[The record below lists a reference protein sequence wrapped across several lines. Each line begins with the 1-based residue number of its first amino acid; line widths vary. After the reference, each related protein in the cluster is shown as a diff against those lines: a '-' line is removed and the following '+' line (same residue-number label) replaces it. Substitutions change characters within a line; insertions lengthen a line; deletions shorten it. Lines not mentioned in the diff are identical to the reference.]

1 MTCQHCQTWILDD
14 DHRCR
19 RCGRRVRNTPSRV
32 SPSTFPIAASALAHD
47 IFSETAQE
55 EAPPVAKVNADFQ
68 QILFPGTL
76 PDARVIPFDSLTSQS
91 ERDSIRARAAE
102 ITRPA
107 PLKSE
112 RVQLKHAKAAK
123 KRKADQRHLEFQGEA
138 EVIAPPQ
145 SHIICDALVAP
156 LSLRLEAALI
166 DGALMLSGVAFTFG
180 VLRVAGV
187 AFEWDKHSLAFL
199 LLGLLT
205 VPLFYKIL
213 WTIAGVDTIGMRSAG
228 LQLIDFDGNPP
239 SSARRYQRLG
249 GSIISFL
256 AAGIGLVWSLV
267 DEDRLTWQ
275 DHISSTF
282 PTIPAGD

>member
-32 SPSTFPIAASALAHD
+32 SPATFPIAASALAHD
-47 IFSETAQE
+47 IFKD
-55 EAPPVAKVNADFQ
+55 APPEESAPEARVDADGQ
-68 QILFPGTL
+68 QILFPGTA
-76 PDARVIPFDSLTSQS
+76 PDIRVIPFDSLTSQA
-91 ERDSIRARAAE
+91 ERDSIRARAAG
-102 ITRPA
+102 ISRPA

-112 RVQLKHAKAAK
+112 KVQLKHAKAAK
-123 KRKADQRHLEFQGEA
+123 KRTADQRRLEFQGEA
-138 EVIAPPQ
+138 EVVAPPQ
-145 SHIICDALVAP
+145 SHIICDAPVAP
-156 LSLRLEAALI
+156 LSLRLEAALV
-166 DGALMLSGVAFTFG
+166 DGVLMLCGVAFTFG
-180 VLRVAGV
+180 VLRFAGM
-187 AFEWDKHSLAFL
+187 AFDWDKHNVAFL

-205 VPLFYKIL
+205 VPLFYKVL
-213 WTIAGVDTIGMRSAG
+213 WTIAGVDTIGMKSAG

-256 AAGIGLVWSLV
+256 AAGVGLIWSLV

-282 PTIPAGD
+282 PTIPGTD

>member
-47 IFSETAQE
+47 IFSDIAPEQ
-55 EAPPVAKVNADFQ
+55 APPVAKVDADGQ
-68 QILFPGTL
+68 QILFPGSA
-76 PDARVIPFDSLTSQS
+76 PDIRVIPFDSLTSQS

-102 ITRPA
+102 IQRPA
-107 PLKSE
+107 PLRSE
-112 RVQLKHAKAAK
+112 KVQVKHAKASK
-123 KRKADQRHLEFQGEA
+123 KRTADQRRLEFQGEA
-138 EVIAPPQ
+138 DVVAPPQ
-145 SHIICDALVAP
+145 SHIICEAIVAP
-156 LSLRLEAALI
+156 LSLRLEASLI
-166 DGALMLSGVAFTFG
+166 DGAIMLCGVAFTFG

-187 AFEWDKHSLAFL
+187 SFEWDKHSVAFL

-239 SSARRYQRLG
+239 SAGRRYQRLG
-249 GSIISFL
+249 GSVISFL
-256 AAGIGLVWSLV
+256 AAGVGLVWSLV